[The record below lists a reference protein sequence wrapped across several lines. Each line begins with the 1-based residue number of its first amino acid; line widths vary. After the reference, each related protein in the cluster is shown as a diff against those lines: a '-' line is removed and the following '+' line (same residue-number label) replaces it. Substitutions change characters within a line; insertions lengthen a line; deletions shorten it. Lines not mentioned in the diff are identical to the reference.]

1 MHSLVSAAG
10 PPTAFKLGRGGL
22 IPGFEEGLLGMK
34 VGGKRICYIPAQ
46 LAHGQKGGGPIPPDA
61 DLVFYLELRSIGSG
75 ASL

>member
-1 MHSLVSAAG
+1 
-10 PPTAFKLGRGGL
+10 
-22 IPGFEEGLLGMK
+22 MK

-46 LAHGQKGGGPIPPDA
+46 LAYGQKGGGPIPPDA